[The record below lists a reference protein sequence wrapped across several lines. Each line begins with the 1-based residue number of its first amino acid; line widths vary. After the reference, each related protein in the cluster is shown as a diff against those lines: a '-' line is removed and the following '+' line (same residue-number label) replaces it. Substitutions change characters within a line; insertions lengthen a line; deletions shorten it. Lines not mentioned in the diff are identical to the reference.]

1 MDNVVSKYCN
11 IFFGERYIL
20 SIGIQDIQGKLQQI
34 ARLVILRA
42 SLFGLKR
49 LKRDEFSLKIIL
61 YHLFCYVNVI
71 TNVLVGEFG
80 EI

>member
-1 MDNVVSKYCN
+1 MDNVLSKYHN
-11 IFFGERYIL
+11 IFFAERYIL
-20 SIGIQDIQGKLQQI
+20 SIGIQDIQGKLQKI
-34 ARLVILRA
+34 ARLAILRA

-61 YHLFCYVNVI
+61 YHLVCYVNVI
-71 TNVLVGEFG
+71 NNVLVGEFD

>member
-1 MDNVVSKYCN
+1 MDNVVSKYHN
-11 IFFGERYIL
+11 IVL
-20 SIGIQDIQGKLQQI
+20 DKANCKKI
-34 ARLVILRA
+34 ARLAILRA

-61 YHLFCYVNVI
+61 YHLVCYVNVI
-71 TNVLVGEFG
+71 YNVLVGEFG